1 MHGHRRS
8 ALLAPII
15 RPTRLIFALPAS
27 SHTRTQAFADEL
39 HAREFRMPRR
49 EVQCLSHKRSVMQA
63 SGFDACVCVLLLTRA
78 SWLQCYAANGDNV
91 LVCAD
96 AIKALVACSNS
107 VRERALHGQ
116 LQ

>member
-1 MHGHRRS
+1 MPS
-8 ALLAPII
+8 
-15 RPTRLIFALPAS
+15 LPP
-27 SHTRTQAFADEL
+27 SHTRTQAFADQL

-91 LVCAD
+91 LACAD
-96 AIKALVACSNS
+96 AVKALVACSNS